1 MRDRRTRQQRRAD
14 TSARIALICFLL
26 MGLLAL
32 MAFERQPEE
41 QRQEPAQE
49 EQPVTVSVPETPA
62 EEYAYYDGTLVYYEI
77 TAEDRET
84 LECIVQGEAGGES
97 LEGKQWVATCLLN
110 AMRKDGMTANEVRTA
125 YRYSGWNENISDET
139 VKAVSS
145 VFDDGDVTH
154 ETALWF
160 YAPKLCN
167 GSWHETQRFVA
178 EIGNH
183 KFFAPEVDG

>member
-1 MRDRRTRQQRRAD
+1 MKSKT
-14 TSARIALICFLL
+14 ALILSVIAWALL
-26 MGLLAL
+26 IIHLLVTSVGSVETAT
-32 MAFERQPEE
+32 PDEE
-41 QRQEPAQE
+41 PVVIQHILNDDIPA
-49 EQPVTVSVPETPA
+49 T
-62 EEYAYYDGTLVYYEI
+62 EYAYYDGAMVYYEI

-125 YRYSGWNENISDET
+125 YRYSGWNENISNET

-183 KFFAPEVDG
+183 KFFAPEVNG